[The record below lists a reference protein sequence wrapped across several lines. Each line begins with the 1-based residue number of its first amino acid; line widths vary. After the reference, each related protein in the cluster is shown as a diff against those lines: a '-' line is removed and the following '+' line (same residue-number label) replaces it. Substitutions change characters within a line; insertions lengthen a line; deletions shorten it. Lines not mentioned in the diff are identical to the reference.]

1 MINSNKNRI
10 PANHYA
16 LFPNYVKLIGA
27 GLLIIT
33 GFVLA
38 LMQTDY
44 KIVELIQ
51 TETVPTILRF
61 TLLLGLFL
69 IASSQDK
76 VEDELVALLRLK
88 AFGWSFRWGIVYSLI
103 DLVLPNEA
111 VPLTGFS
118 LTFSMHILY
127 LLIFYSSKRERNEE

>member
-1 MINSNKNRI
+1 MVNRNKNRI
-10 PANHYA
+10 PANQYA

-33 GFVLA
+33 GVVLA
-38 LMQTDY
+38 LMQADS
-44 KIVELIQ
+44 KIARLIQ
-51 TETVPTILRF
+51 TEAGPMIIRF
-61 TLLLGLFL
+61 ILLLGLFL

-88 AFGWSFRWGIVYSLI
+88 AFGWSFRWSIIYTLI
-103 DLVLPNEA
+103 DLVFPNEA

-127 LLIFYSSKRERNEE
+127 LLVFYFSKRERNEE